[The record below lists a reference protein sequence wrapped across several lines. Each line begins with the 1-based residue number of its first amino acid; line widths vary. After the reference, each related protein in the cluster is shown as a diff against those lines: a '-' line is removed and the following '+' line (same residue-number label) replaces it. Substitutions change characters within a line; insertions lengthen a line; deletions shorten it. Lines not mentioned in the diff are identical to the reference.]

1 MDLIE
6 RSTNRFHFLSSFQV
20 WSTSIDL
27 DLKFVLC
34 SFFDSPFY
42 SPMLLVCITSG
53 DRVRCS
59 IEREKEGEADLYR
72 RSGGEV
78 LIIII
83 LALWMRAPLRVFL
96 AVRHYI

>member
-1 MDLIE
+1 M
-6 RSTNRFHFLSSFQV
+6 
-20 WSTSIDL
+20 
-27 DLKFVLC
+27 
-34 SFFDSPFY
+34 
-42 SPMLLVCITSG
+42 
-53 DRVRCS
+53 RCS